1 LLLLLGVMLPPGAGP
16 EVGVGG
22 LRKMFDVV
30 ALGLVGVGG
39 RLC

>member
-1 LLLLLGVMLPPGAGP
+1 MLPPGAGP

-30 ALGLVGVGG
+30 TAFCLVGAF
-39 RLC
+39 LC